1 MNWNGTSIAPY
12 AMLKEASLQRTQK
25 TSSYHTIAKAVI
37 STGQANPNVNTTYK
51 TKTEAIYVIEIHPL
65 GNAGAIAALD

>member
-25 TSSYHTIAKAVI
+25 TSSHHTIAKAVI
-37 STGQANPNVNTTYK
+37 STGQANPYVNTTYK

-65 GNAGAIAALD
+65 GNAGAITALD